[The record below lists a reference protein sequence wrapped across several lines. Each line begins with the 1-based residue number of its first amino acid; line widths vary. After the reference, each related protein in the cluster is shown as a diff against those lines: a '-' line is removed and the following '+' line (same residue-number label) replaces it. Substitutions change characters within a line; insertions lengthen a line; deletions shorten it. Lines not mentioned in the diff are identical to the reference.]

1 MHSECV
7 FASVLY
13 FTLIYNIADILA
25 YNVWSIIRESE
36 GEKHSA
42 THNKVWEIYL
52 FLSDCSIDL
61 LAMINTLSLFL
72 IFFQIYTTREE
83 IATAFG
89 LQLKKLIN
97 LAPEDVF
104 GQEHRKKMT
113 GEEMKILKSKNSVLF
128 LKKFSDM
135 SDMTVS

>member
-1 MHSECV
+1 M
-7 FASVLY
+7 LY

-36 GEKHSA
+36 GENHSA
-42 THNKVWEIYL
+42 FHNKAWEIYF

-83 IATAFG
+83 IAAVFG
-89 LQLKKLIN
+89 LQL
-97 LAPEDVF
+97 
-104 GQEHRKKMT
+104 
-113 GEEMKILKSKNSVLF
+113 
-128 LKKFSDM
+128 
-135 SDMTVS
+135 

>member
-1 MHSECV
+1 MYFLLKNKGEVEGKLDRRRCVHRECV

-13 FTLIYNIADILA
+13 FILIYNIADIFA
-25 YNVWSIIRESE
+25 FNIWSIIRESE
-36 GEKHSA
+36 SETHSA

-52 FLSDCSIDL
+52 LLSDCSIDL

-89 LQLKKLIN
+89 LQLKKAIGVG
-97 LAPEDVF
+97 PEDAF
-104 GQEHRKKMT
+104 G
-113 GEEMKILKSKNSVLF
+113 
-128 LKKFSDM
+128 
-135 SDMTVS
+135 

>member
-1 MHSECV
+1 MYFHLKNKGELDGLLEKRRCMHKECV
-7 FASVLY
+7 FSSVLY
-13 FTLIYNIADILA
+13 FTLIYNIADILTF
-25 YNVWSIIRESE
+25 NVWSIIRESE
-36 GEKHSA
+36 VETHSA
-42 THNKVWEIYL
+42 IHNKVWEIYL

-83 IATAFG
+83 IASAFG

-97 LAPEDVF
+97 GAPEDLF

-113 GEEMKILKSKNSVLF
+113 GEN
-128 LKKFSDM
+128 
-135 SDMTVS
+135 

>member
-1 MHSECV
+1 VHRECV
-7 FASVLY
+7 FARILY

-72 IFFQIYTTREE
+72 IFYQIYTTREE

-97 LAPEDVF
+97 FAPEDVF

-113 GEEMKILKSKNSVLF
+113 GEEMKNLKSKNSVLF
-128 LKKFSDM
+128 VKKFSDM
-135 SDMTVS
+135 SDMTGS